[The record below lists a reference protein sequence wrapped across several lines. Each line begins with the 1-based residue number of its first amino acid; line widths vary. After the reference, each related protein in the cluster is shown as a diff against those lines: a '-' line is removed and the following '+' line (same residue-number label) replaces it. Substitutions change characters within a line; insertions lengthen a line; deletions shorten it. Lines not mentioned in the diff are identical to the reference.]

1 LAGGGGEVKKEKL
14 SEETNYNK
22 RLQPYANKLRKEM
35 TKSEACL
42 WKYALKSGKMCGYS
56 FSRQRPVLGYIADF
70 MCKELKLIIELDGA
84 THEWKDVMEK
94 DIKRQKDLEK
104 AGFFVMRFTDSDV
117 LNAIDSVVSAIK
129 KIIKEI
135 EKRFSHPR
143 LPRQA
148 PPPAG
153 DTTPITNCQKGISSS
168 AGEKSGGAESRCA
181 PVFAGSIFHALREL
195 K

>member
-1 LAGGGGEVKKEKL
+1 MEGVPAPAGGGGKMKKEKL

-42 WKYALKSGKMCGYS
+42 WKYALKSRKMCGYS

-84 THEWKDVMEK
+84 THEWKEVVEK
-94 DIKRQKDLEK
+94 DIERQMNLEK
-104 AGFFVMRFTDSDV
+104 AGFSVLRFTDSDV
-117 LNAIDSVVSAIK
+117 LNAIDGVVFAINK
-129 KIIKEI
+129 RIKEI
-135 EKRFSHPR
+135 ESGFTHPR
-143 LPRQA
+143 PPRRA

-153 DTTPITNCQKGISSS
+153 DTSSISN
-168 AGEKSGGAESRCA
+168 
-181 PVFAGSIFHALREL
+181 
-195 K
+195 